1 MALRGELLGES
12 LEGSKLTSW
21 IELILP
27 QTAEVLASYDHP
39 HWGKYAAIT
48 RNHYGKGTATYIG
61 CMPEDRV
68 VELVLEGTLK
78 EAGLWGQEQELR
90 FSLITKAGT
99 NEAGKQNRY
108 FFNYSG
114 NAITITYLYQN
125 GLELLTGNKIARN
138 DSMMLEPWGV
148 SIIEE
153 N

>member
-12 LEGSKLTSW
+12 
-21 IELILP
+21 
-27 QTAEVLASYDHP
+27 
-39 HWGKYAAIT
+39 
-48 RNHYGKGTATYIG
+48 
-61 CMPEDRV
+61 
-68 VELVLEGTLK
+68 LEGTLK

-90 FSLITKAGT
+90 FSLITKTGT
-99 NEAGKQNRY
+99 NEAGKQIRY